1 MKTAILGASGL
12 VGRTMLDLLADCA
25 WVDEDPVLLT
35 SVRSVGRELSF
46 RGRPL
51 SCRPVAEAEF
61 AGVELA
67 LFSAGASVS
76 REQAPLAAA
85 RGTWVIDNSS
95 AWRLDP
101 EVPLVVP
108 EVNDLRLPDGAHQ
121 AAAGGIVANPN
132 CSTIQIALALAPLQA
147 AFGLREVHVTTLQS
161 VSGAGQKGLDELR
174 DQVAGATRAEAF
186 PRQIAANVIPQI
198 GRFAEDG
205 SCAEERKVVDELRK
219 IHELPD
225 LQVTCTV
232 TRVPVWIGHA
242 AACRVVLGKAV
253 NVAEATAAMADWP
266 GLDVASE
273 PAAYLTPLEIAG
285 RKTTHVGRL
294 RRDPGREDALLFW
307 VVADNLLKGAAWNA
321 VQIAEAMVARR
332 GTDGC
337 DPAPRSHD
345 S

>member
-35 SVRSVGRELSF
+35 SARSAGLELTF

-51 SCRPVAEAEF
+51 RCRSVAEAEF

-108 EVNDLRLPDGAHQ
+108 EINSLRLPDGTHQ

-132 CSTIQIALALAPLQA
+132 CSTIQIALALAPLQV

-161 VSGAGQKGLDELR
+161 VSGAGQKGVDELR
-174 DQVAGATRAEAF
+174 DQVAGAVGTETF

-198 GRFAEDG
+198 GPFSEDG

-225 LQVTCTV
+225 LQVTCTA
-232 TRVPVWIGHA
+232 TRVPVWTGHA

-253 NVAEATAAMADWP
+253 SVAEATAVMADWP
-266 GLDVASE
+266 GLEVARE
-273 PAAYLTPLEIAG
+273 PAAYLTPLEIVG

-294 RRDPGREDALLFW
+294 RRDPGRKDALLFW

-332 GTDGC
+332 GTDRCG
-337 DPAPRSHD
+337 PAQRSRD